1 MLAHACMC
9 WSFRVAPSSRAV
21 CLLEINKRTR
31 PVSIKKKETCVTRDT
46 HTHTHTPRATL
57 KQEGLKNTIPRYPI
71 CRDKFLH
78 DDINIYL
85 SIKQVFHFGVFIMCL
100 HV

>member
-31 PVSIKKKETCVTRDT
+31 PVSIKKKETFVTHIT
-46 HTHTHTPRATL
+46 NTHTPRANIKTRGI
-57 KQEGLKNTIPRYPI
+57 KKYKIP
-71 CRDKFLH
+71 
-78 DDINIYL
+78 DIR
-85 SIKQVFHFGVFIMCL
+85 
-100 HV
+100 

>member
-31 PVSIKKKETCVTRDT
+31 PVSIKKKETFVTRDT
-46 HTHTHTPRATL
+46 HVTHTHL
-57 KQEGLKNTIPRYPI
+57 EQ
-71 CRDKFLH
+71 H
-78 DDINIYL
+78 
-85 SIKQVFHFGVFIMCL
+85 
-100 HV
+100 

>member
-31 PVSIKKKETCVTRDT
+31 PVSIKKKETFVTHITNTSHTSSNIKTRGIKKYTKYPDT
-46 HTHTHTPRATL
+46 QFVETSSYMM
-57 KQEGLKNTIPRYPI
+57 I
-71 CRDKFLH
+71 
-78 DDINIYL
+78 
-85 SIKQVFHFGVFIMCL
+85 
-100 HV
+100 